1 MTNPIAND
9 AAASFVREKI
19 RETVKD
25 PEVAE
30 ALLPDDHPIGAKRIC
45 VDTGYYETFNQ
56 GNVTLVNLRKAPIE
70 AITPAGVRTTAQEYS
85 VDAIVYATG
94 FDAMTGA
101 LLNVDIRGQGG
112 ASLAD
117 AWRDGPKTYLGL
129 QVAGFP
135 NLFTITGPGSPSV
148 LSNMISSC
156 EQHVDWISDC
166 LAWLDANG
174 VEVIAADP
182 QAQEDW
188 VRKVNEAAD
197 KTLFPKANSWYI
209 GANIPGKPRV
219 FMPYVGGHYRQICSQ
234 VAAEGYRG
242 FRHSASTVGA
252 TQAKARA

>member
-1 MTNPIAND
+1 
-9 AAASFVREKI
+9 
-19 RETVKD
+19 
-25 PEVAE
+25 
-30 ALLPDDHPIGAKRIC
+30 
-45 VDTGYYETFNQ
+45 
-56 GNVTLVNLRKAPIE
+56 
-70 AITPAGVRTTAQEYS
+70 
-85 VDAIVYATG
+85 
-94 FDAMTGA
+94 
-101 LLNVDIRGQGG
+101 
-112 ASLAD
+112 
-117 AWRDGPKTYLGL
+117 
-129 QVAGFP
+129 VAGFP
-135 NLFTITGPGSPSV
+135 NFFTVDGPGSPSV

-174 VEVIAADP
+174 VEVIEADP

-219 FMPYVGGHYRQICSQ
+219 FMPYVGGHYRQICNQ